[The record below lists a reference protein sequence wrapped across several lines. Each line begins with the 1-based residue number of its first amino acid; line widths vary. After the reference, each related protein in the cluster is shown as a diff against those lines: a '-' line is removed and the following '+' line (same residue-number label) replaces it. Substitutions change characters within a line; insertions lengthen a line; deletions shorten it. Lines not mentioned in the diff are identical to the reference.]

1 MIFVVQSLTSHRC
14 IFNWQFS
21 REFPANSMVTY
32 EVMRE
37 LNDTNSI
44 NNMAHFDTWKPY
56 QTLKLEEIEIWK
68 QANQFLDT
76 KHIKV
81 IPNLG
86 DTCAFG
92 DLKGKNPWELCG
104 KMLFGGHFGDSF
116 WAFVSFLLE
125 CCLPL
130 IDIQYSPSFRLW
142 NRITLRWEENIIFCF
157 ASQTSSRR
165 SLHSS
170 NAQLQGTHEWDFRK
184 GTSLGAWVH
193 FRRCLGKP
201 TRRMKGR
208 WESLAMT
215 FL

>member
-1 MIFVVQSLTSHRC
+1 MYIQLTIFEGISCKFYGHLWSYDRIKWHKQHKQHGTFWYMKAPR
-14 IFNWQFS
+14 
-21 REFPANSMVTY
+21 
-32 EVMRE
+32 
-37 LNDTNSI
+37 
-44 NNMAHFDTWKPY
+44 
-56 QTLKLEEIEIWK
+56 TLKLKEIEIWK

-86 DTCAFG
+86 ETCAFG

-215 FL
+215 FF